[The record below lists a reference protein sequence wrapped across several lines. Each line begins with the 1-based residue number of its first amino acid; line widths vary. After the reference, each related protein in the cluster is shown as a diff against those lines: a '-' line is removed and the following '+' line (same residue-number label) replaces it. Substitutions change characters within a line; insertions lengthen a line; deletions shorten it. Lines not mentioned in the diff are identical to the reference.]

1 MENFKLPEI
10 WCCLATNKEEDIILT
25 DYINEHFNTQADYDP
40 APLANCWFSNVL
52 ISDYHYKF
60 SDNRP
65 ENCTEITFQ
74 QFKDYVL
81 REKPVIDSNLEE
93 VYKKLLG

>member
-1 MENFKLPEI
+1 MKKFVLPNA

-40 APLANCWFSNVL
+40 NPIANCWFSNIV
-52 ISDYHYKF
+52 IGDYHYRF
-60 SDNRP
+60 STDPP

-81 REKPVIDSNLEE
+81 REKPSDDSDLEE
-93 VYKKLLG
+93 IYLKLLS